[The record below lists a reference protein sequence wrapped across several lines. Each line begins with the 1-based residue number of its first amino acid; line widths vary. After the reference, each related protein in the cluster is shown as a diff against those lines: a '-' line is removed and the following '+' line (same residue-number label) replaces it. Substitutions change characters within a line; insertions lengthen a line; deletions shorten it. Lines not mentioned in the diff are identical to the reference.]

1 MDDIIIELPGL
12 SMERGTWSSP
22 PQLSCS
28 VRQHF
33 GSQVEHGVWASK
45 LSELTTLNPSQIT
58 KSGIMVGLGETFDK
72 VVETML
78 DLRAVGVDIL
88 TVGQYLRPTRQ
99 HAPIMWYYTPQEFA
113 EFRRAGL
120 AMGFRWVEFGPLVRS
135 SYNALAYMSCLSPN
149 RT

>member
-1 MDDIIIELPGL
+1 VDDIIIELPDL

-58 KSGIMVGLGETFDK
+58 KSGIMVGLDETFDK
-72 VVETML
+72 VVETNKE
-78 DLRAVGVDIL
+78 DEGGFEANPGQLRFEDWGVK
-88 TVGQYLRPTRQ
+88 
-99 HAPIMWYYTPQEFA
+99 
-113 EFRRAGL
+113 
-120 AMGFRWVEFGPLVRS
+120 
-135 SYNALAYMSCLSPN
+135 YN
-149 RT
+149 

>member
-1 MDDIIIELPGL
+1 V
-12 SMERGTWSSP
+12 SQR
-22 PQLSCS
+22 
-28 VRQHF
+28 F

-99 HAPIMWYYTPQEFA
+99 HAPMPICRVFLLIELEPTHADHKEN
-113 EFRRAGL
+113 RRQAQQNAGL
-120 AMGFRWVEFGPLVRS
+120 EHDA
-135 SYNALAYMSCLSPN
+135 
-149 RT
+149 